1 MVVYSMASED
11 IEDIRRVLA
20 ICFRDGETLGALDIE
35 RIISFDMEWV
45 APGEAE
51 KVVQALIGKGW
62 LSGEEDAL
70 MPTVSL
76 TNVQS
81 PLGWFP
87 RPSRLLHPVHPE
99 HQQPVSI
106 KVVQSTPEAK
116 PNVAAKNDT
125 LLPLTNTKDPRE
137 KLTQRLSKF
146 ISKSSEISL
155 EEVDRRAKR
164 KQQALGYAS
173 TWMCLAL
180 VAREQNLSMKE
191 ITDALAT
198 R

>member
-1 MVVYSMASED
+1 MASED
-11 IEDIRRVLA
+11 FEDIRRVLA
-20 ICFRDGETLGALDIE
+20 ICFRDGEALGALDIE
-35 RIISFDMEWV
+35 RMISFDMEWV
-45 APGEAE
+45 TPDEAE

-62 LSGEEDAL
+62 LTGEDNQL
-70 MPTVSL
+70 SPTVEL
-76 TNVQS
+76 TDVQS

-99 HQQPVSI
+99 Q
-106 KVVQSTPEAK
+106 QSTQPIRVDESRPMPKAEVPIK
-116 PNVAAKNDT
+116 S
-125 LLPLTNTKDPRE
+125 NTSLHVSDSNDPRA

-146 ISKSSEISL
+146 ISKSSQIPL
-155 EEVDRRAKR
+155 DEVERRAKR
-164 KQQALGYAS
+164 KQQALGYVT

-198 R
+198 L